1 MVVAETS
8 DDVEKG
14 KIEDAYFEVFG
25 NIEGIRTNLVVVTE
39 DEVTLKDL
47 HNYKR
52 WDKDSISFSNQNQS
66 LPIEAGLWLHN
77 CGSFPFS
84 LDFLSAIL
92 LRFYQ
97 KARHSASPP
106 RQHTQMT
113 FARELTPVK
122 SGFLLLRQC
131 EYGNSAL

>member
-1 MVVAETS
+1 MSPDEIYQLNVMVVAETS

-66 LPIEAGLWLHN
+66 LPIEEIDKL
-77 CGSFPFS
+77 
-84 LDFLSAIL
+84 
-92 LRFYQ
+92 
-97 KARHSASPP
+97 
-106 RQHTQMT
+106 
-113 FARELTPVK
+113 V
-122 SGFLLLRQC
+122 
-131 EYGNSAL
+131 